1 MRKKWE
7 IEEEYR
13 NFCRNNK
20 ELALQ
25 TLRELT
31 LCFFRF
37 FLKDISSQVISIFA
51 IKLAQQLFFCIL
63 ATTKVAIKVTFIMS
77 VLLFEY

>member
-1 MRKKWE
+1 MLPGPACLLVRG
-7 IEEEYR
+7 
-13 NFCRNNK
+13 
-20 ELALQ
+20 
-25 TLRELT
+25 
-31 LCFFRF
+31 CFFRF